1 KRGGVRPIAWASPSL
16 GEVAARA
23 RGAVPRRSTRAS
35 SVAISGL
42 AWVIMSVM
50 PPFVARGL
58 ISSDERWPGEILPGG
73 RKRAR
78 DEQRLKLGTAL
89 GSPSSRRAPHER
101 AVTSNTE
108 PTLRPPAGGSSGM
121 IFHHT

>member
-1 KRGGVRPIAWASPSL
+1 MGPIAWASPSL
-16 GEVAARA
+16 GEGAARA

-35 SVAISGL
+35 SGAISGL
-42 AWVIMSVM
+42 AWVIMSVT

-89 GSPSSRRAPHER
+89 AWIIHER
-101 AVTSNTE
+101 TVSVA
-108 PTLRPPAGGSSGM
+108 PTAGNGLSTRVAG
-121 IFHHT
+121 